1 MSELLT
7 FGLEQLNTQ
16 LTRIDGCLRELT
28 EEQVWS
34 RLTPRGNSIANLCV
48 HLAGSEYQ
56 HIVSGIGGRPF
67 IRERSREFSLNG
79 GLTPQE
85 LSERLHAVRDQS
97 RQILTRLTEQ
107 DLDTRVSLYF
117 NTEDWLDMKG
127 SAAQNTE
134 PSVTRTIRGHL
145 MYTIEHYA
153 NHAGQIILLTKW
165 LGGAR

>member
-34 RLTPRGNSIANLCV
+34 RLTPQGNSIGNLCV

-56 HIVSGIGGRPF
+56 HIVSGIGGKPF
-67 IRERSREFSLNG
+67 IRERSQEFSMSG

-85 LSERLHAVRDQS
+85 LRERLHAVRNQS
-97 RQILTRLTEQ
+97 CEALSRLTEQ
-107 DLDTRVSLYF
+107 DLDKRVSLLF
-117 NTEDWLDMKG
+117 KLEDWQEMKG
-127 SAAQNTE
+127 SAARDTE
-134 PSVTRTIRGHL
+134 PCVTRSIRGHL

-153 NHAGQIILLTKW
+153 NHTGQIVLLTKW
-165 LGGAR
+165 LGGVQ